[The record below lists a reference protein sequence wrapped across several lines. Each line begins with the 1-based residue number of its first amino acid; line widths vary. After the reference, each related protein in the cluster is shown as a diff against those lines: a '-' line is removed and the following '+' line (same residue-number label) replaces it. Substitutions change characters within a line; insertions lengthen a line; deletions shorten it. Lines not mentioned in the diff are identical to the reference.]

1 MTHPPQRLNVSR
13 IVTAVLLIVGAGTL
27 FASGFYVAERTIY
40 VADAPAPI
48 KREVLI
54 DEAKAFV
61 ERMGTPLYSSHEEEL
76 FVRDFF
82 SDKQQG
88 VFVDI
93 GASHYK
99 NRNNTYYLERKLGWS
114 GLAID
119 PLPEFAADYRRHR
132 PRAKYIRMFVSDKS
146 DERATLY
153 VGQQSLFS
161 SSEPSHTNTY
171 TNVDK
176 TITAPTITLDA
187 LLAAEGI
194 TTIDFLSID
203 VELHEPQVLA
213 GFNIEHVRP
222 LLVCVEALPPVR
234 QQVLDYFA
242 AHGYVVVA
250 KYLRAD
256 PLNLWFKPLP
266 VPDRPPA

>member
-1 MTHPPQRLNVSR
+1 MTDPSPRLNVSG
-13 IVTAVLLIVGAGTL
+13 ILKVLFVVIGAAA
-27 FASGFYVAERTIY
+27 FFVSGMYAAERTTRVIDS
-40 VADAPAPI
+40 AGAI

-61 ERMGTPLYSSHEEEL
+61 QRMGMAQYSSHEEEL

-82 SDKQQG
+82 SDKQKG

-99 NRNNTYYLERKLGWS
+99 DRSNTYYLETKLGWT
-114 GLAID
+114 GLAVD
-119 PLPEFAADYRRHR
+119 PLPEFAADYRKHR
-132 PRAKYIRMFVSDKS
+132 PHTKYIPMFVSDKS
-146 DERATLY
+146 DERATLFI
-153 VGQQSLFS
+153 GKHSLFS
-161 SSEPSHTNTY
+161 SSARGHTDTF
-171 TNVDK
+171 TNVEK
-176 TITAPTITLDA
+176 TMTAPTITLDD

-194 TTIDFLSID
+194 KNIDFLSLD

-213 GFNIEHVRP
+213 AFSIDKVKP
-222 LLVCVEALPPVR
+222 KLVAVEALPPVR

-242 AHGYVVVA
+242 AHRYVVVA

-256 PLNLWFKPLP
+256 PLNIWFTPLP
-266 VPDRPPA
+266 

>member
-1 MTHPPQRLNVSR
+1 MTNQSRQLNVSG
-13 IVTAVLLIVGAGTL
+13 ILKVVFLIVGAAAI
-27 FASGFYVAERTIY
+27 FISGHYVAESTTRY
-40 VADAPAPI
+40 SEPEGAI

-54 DEAKAFV
+54 DEAKVFV
-61 ERMGTPLYSSHEEEL
+61 EKLGAAQYSSHEEEL

-82 SDKQQG
+82 SDKQGG

-93 GASHYK
+93 GASHY
-99 NRNNTYYLERKLGWS
+99 RQRSNTYYLETKLGWG

-119 PLPEFAADYRRHR
+119 PLPEFAADYRKHR
-132 PRAKYIRMFVSDKS
+132 PRTKYIPMFVSDKS

-153 VGQQSLFS
+153 VGRHSLFS
-161 SSEPSHTNTY
+161 SAERGHTNTY
-171 TNVDK
+171 TDVEK
-176 TITAPTITLDA
+176 TVTAATITLDD

-194 TTIDFLSID
+194 KSIDFLSID

-213 GFNIEHVRP
+213 AFSIDKVKPR
-222 LLVCVEALPPVR
+222 LVAVESLPPVR

-242 AHGYVVVA
+242 AHRYVVVA

-256 PLNLWFKPLP
+256 PLNIWFTPLP
-266 VPDRPPA
+266 

>member
-1 MTHPPQRLNVSR
+1 MTDQPQRLNVAR
-13 IVTAVLLIVGAGTL
+13 IARAVLLFVGAGIM
-27 FASGFYVAERTIY
+27 FVSGFYVAEHTSFA
-40 VADAPAPI
+40 ADAPAPI
-48 KREVLI
+48 QREVLI

-61 ERMGTPLYSSHEEEL
+61 ERMGLPLYSSHEEEL
-76 FVRDFF
+76 FIRDFF

-99 NRNNTYYLERKLGWS
+99 DRSNTFYLEHKLGWS

-119 PLPEFAADYRRHR
+119 PLPEFAADYRRYR
-132 PRAKYIRMFVSDKS
+132 PRTKYISMFVSNTS

-153 VGQQSLFS
+153 VGETSLFS
-161 SSEPSHTNTY
+161 SSTKGHTDDFTD
-171 TNVDK
+171 VGK
-176 TITAPTITLDA
+176 TISAPTITLDA

-194 TTIDFLSID
+194 TAIDFLSID
-203 VELHEPQVLA
+203 VELHEPEVLA
-213 GFNIEHVRP
+213 GFTIENIRP
-222 LLVCVEALPPVR
+222 KLVAVEALPPVR

-256 PLNLWFKPLP
+256 PLNLWFTTA
-266 VPDRPPA
+266 R